1 MARYRLNWVD
11 NQRNRSRIELL
22 EGSLSLNIN
31 EREPAAEPRVRVIP
45 PNHYLT
51 LEAYFRQHLSDH
63 LLLVHRVD
71 TLHAHRGGHLGHGKD
86 INYFDLKAIIVE
98 FSQHHTH
105 HLKWDSKTT

>member
-1 MARYRLNWVD
+1 MARYRLHGVD
-11 NQRNRSRIELL
+11 NQSNCARIELL

-45 PNHYLT
+45 ADHYLA

-71 TLHAHRGGHLGHGKD
+71 TLHAHSGGHLGHGKD
-86 INYFDLKAIIVE
+86 IHYFDLKAIIVE

-105 HLKWDSKTT
+105 NLKGDSKTT